1 MFYNVRL
8 FTYIFFL
15 EKVREEMI
23 VLFDVVEVLVEPYL
37 HIRAF
42 GRCHTLFTVDAI
54 GSSLFIIHS
63 LVSDELINFRTGE
76 SLRFSVSRYQL

>member
-1 MFYNVRL
+1 
-8 FTYIFFL
+8 
-15 EKVREEMI
+15 MI

-42 GRCHTLFTVDAI
+42 GQFHRLFTVDAI